1 MNEYEKLRI
10 QLEDSIDWINTLIEV
25 ADNDPDAEMSWFIPA
40 LTLDYRGYVMEPF
53 FDDINDMVGV
63 WSNAEMNKFFQQYAQ
78 NITFNLTFR
87 IMAANL
93 EVSYEDYIANERG
106 RPVGR

>member
-10 QLEDSIDWINTLIEV
+10 QLEGSIDWINTLIEV
-25 ADNDPDAEMSWFIPA
+25 ADSDNEAEMSWFIPA
-40 LTLDYRGYVMEPF
+40 LTLDYHGYATDPF
-53 FDDINDMVGV
+53 WVGIENMDNNE
-63 WSNAEMNKFFQQYAQ
+63 SKNAYFQQYAQ
-78 NITFNLTFR
+78 NIIDNLTFR